1 MGKSTK
7 RRNIKRRKTRR
18 RKVKGGR
25 ASKAM
30 LYVWQDEDGKTFHK
44 RIFVDDGM
52 DYKDSVTDA
61 GYNLRFLDDGF
72 DNTIP
77 RKKDDKNNLMDIKP
91 FIKTI
96 EADYDANGS
105 VTDVKKSYV
114 EGERKGEVPAVDLD
128 IADRIDNVS
137 KAIKAG
143 KLDGITDLT
152 LKGIFTTE
160 SGRGKYKDSLS
171 YDRITQL
178 LNYIQP
184 NKKGEKKEDE
194 EKGEEQKGEGEEEEE
209 EEE

>member
-30 LYVWQDEDGKTFHK
+30 LYVWQDKDDKTFQK

-77 RKKDDKNNLMDIKP
+77 RKKDGEGNLMNINP

-96 EADYDANGS
+96 KADYVANGL
-105 VTDVKKSYV
+105 VT
-114 EGERKGEVPAVDLD
+114 VDETP
-128 IADRIDNVS
+128 
-137 KAIKAG
+137 G
-143 KLDGITDLT
+143 K
-152 LKGIFTTE
+152 
-160 SGRGKYKDSLS
+160 
-171 YDRITQL
+171 
-178 LNYIQP
+178 
-184 NKKGEKKEDE
+184 
-194 EKGEEQKGEGEEEEE
+194 
-209 EEE
+209 